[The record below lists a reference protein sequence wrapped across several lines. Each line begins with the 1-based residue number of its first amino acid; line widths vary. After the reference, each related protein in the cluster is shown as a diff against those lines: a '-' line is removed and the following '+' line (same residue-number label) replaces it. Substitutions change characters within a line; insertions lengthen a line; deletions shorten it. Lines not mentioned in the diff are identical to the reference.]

1 MIDVIKSSKLYFFL
15 DVVIWFIAHNLPI
28 VIGLL
33 IQTYFDGN
41 NTIFIACCVC
51 GLVLIRIVCILIG
64 AKVDIT
70 AQHKWAN
77 FMYKKAYAALE
88 QSEIE
93 AKQGEFMNALNEDV
107 NEIVG
112 TISYMIDTACN
123 LIYGIIVIVILV
135 LVGLCFFYNSKI
147 GKRVRIRA
155 SGTANEAI
163 QKDAST
169 PEGAKAYYNAAI
181 EKKEDE
187 LQQENVRY
195 QQMLGK
201 ISNYEDDLFHLK
213 KDAMKADVNVNACVD
228 RGDDEAAKVYL
239 KEQQELNDKI
249 DFIKNTLKEWKENA
263 DVQKE
268 KVEVLQQQLN
278 DLKAEKESAVL
289 TLETAQASKAF
300 NVTPGVSS
308 SEEEKMLEKVRDGVK
323 KQKEAADGAR
333 IVYESSTIVQKQRLD
348 KKMKDDEIN
357 KKLQE
362 LKAKKGK

>member
-1 MIDVIKSSKLYFFL
+1 M
-15 DVVIWFIAHNLPI
+15 N
-28 VIGLL
+28 
-33 IQTYFDGN
+33 
-41 NTIFIACCVC
+41 
-51 GLVLIRIVCILIG
+51 
-64 AKVDIT
+64 IT
-70 AQHKWAN
+70 AGA
-77 FMYKKAYAALE
+77 
-88 QSEIE
+88 
-93 AKQGEFMNALNEDV
+93 
-107 NEIVG
+107 
-112 TISYMIDTACN
+112 
-123 LIYGIIVIVILV
+123 IIIIVILV
-135 LVGLCFFYNSKI
+135 LVGLCFFFNSKI

-268 KVEVLQQQLN
+268 KVEVFNIGTGRGLSVLELINAFEKATGVKLN
-278 DLKAEKESAVL
+278 YQIVGRRAGDIEKVWANPELANNELGWKAETSIEDTLLSAWKWQL
-289 TLETAQASKAF
+289 
-300 NVTPGVSS
+300 
-308 SEEEKMLEKVRDGVK
+308 
-323 KQKEAADGAR
+323 
-333 IVYESSTIVQKQRLD
+333 
-348 KKMKDDEIN
+348 
-357 KKLQE
+357 KLRERGIQ
-362 LKAKKGK
+362 

>member
-1 MIDVIKSSKLYFFL
+1 M
-15 DVVIWFIAHNLPI
+15 N
-28 VIGLL
+28 
-33 IQTYFDGN
+33 
-41 NTIFIACCVC
+41 
-51 GLVLIRIVCILIG
+51 
-64 AKVDIT
+64 IT
-70 AQHKWAN
+70 AGA
-77 FMYKKAYAALE
+77 
-88 QSEIE
+88 
-93 AKQGEFMNALNEDV
+93 
-107 NEIVG
+107 
-112 TISYMIDTACN
+112 
-123 LIYGIIVIVILV
+123 IIIIVILV
-135 LVGLCFFYNSKI
+135 LVGLCFFFYSKI

-333 IVYESSTIVQKQRLD
+333 IAYESSTTVQKQRLD
-348 KKMKDDEIN
+348 KKMKDDEID

>member
-1 MIDVIKSSKLYFFL
+1 M
-15 DVVIWFIAHNLPI
+15 N
-28 VIGLL
+28 
-33 IQTYFDGN
+33 
-41 NTIFIACCVC
+41 
-51 GLVLIRIVCILIG
+51 
-64 AKVDIT
+64 IT
-70 AQHKWAN
+70 AGA
-77 FMYKKAYAALE
+77 
-88 QSEIE
+88 
-93 AKQGEFMNALNEDV
+93 
-107 NEIVG
+107 IV
-112 TISYMIDTACN
+112 
-123 LIYGIIVIVILV
+123 VIVILI
-135 LVGLCFFYNSKI
+135 LVGFCFFFNSKI

-163 QKDAST
+163 QKDAAT

-289 TLETAQASKAF
+289 TKETAQASKAY
-300 NVTPGVSS
+300 NVTPGVYS

-333 IVYESSTIVQKQRLD
+333 IVYESSAIVQKQRLD
-348 KKMKDDEIN
+348 KKMKDDEID

>member
-1 MIDVIKSSKLYFFL
+1 M
-15 DVVIWFIAHNLPI
+15 N
-28 VIGLL
+28 
-33 IQTYFDGN
+33 
-41 NTIFIACCVC
+41 
-51 GLVLIRIVCILIG
+51 
-64 AKVDIT
+64 IT
-70 AQHKWAN
+70 AGA
-77 FMYKKAYAALE
+77 
-88 QSEIE
+88 
-93 AKQGEFMNALNEDV
+93 
-107 NEIVG
+107 
-112 TISYMIDTACN
+112 
-123 LIYGIIVIVILV
+123 IIIIVILV
-135 LVGLCFFYNSKI
+135 LVGLCFFFNSKI

-278 DLKAEKESAVL
+278 DLKAEKESSVL

>member
-1 MIDVIKSSKLYFFL
+1 MNLFEIVVLIA
-15 DVVIWFIAHNLPI
+15 VVISIVLFIARTT
-28 VIGLL
+28 
-33 IQTYFDGN
+33 Q
-41 NTIFIACCVC
+41 
-51 GLVLIRIVCILIG
+51 
-64 AKVDIT
+64 
-70 AQHKWAN
+70 
-77 FMYKKAYAALE
+77 
-88 QSEIE
+88 
-93 AKQGEFMNALNEDV
+93 
-107 NEIVG
+107 
-112 TISYMIDTACN
+112 
-123 LIYGIIVIVILV
+123 
-135 LVGLCFFYNSKI
+135 I
-147 GKRVRIRA
+147 GKRVSLRVA
-155 SGTANEAI
+155 GTVDEAI
-163 QKDAST
+163 QKDAAT

-249 DFIKNTLKEWKENA
+249 DFIKSTLKEWKENA

-362 LKAKKGK
+362 LKTKKGK

>member
-1 MIDVIKSSKLYFFL
+1 M
-15 DVVIWFIAHNLPI
+15 N
-28 VIGLL
+28 
-33 IQTYFDGN
+33 
-41 NTIFIACCVC
+41 
-51 GLVLIRIVCILIG
+51 
-64 AKVDIT
+64 IT
-70 AQHKWAN
+70 A
-77 FMYKKAYAALE
+77 
-88 QSEIE
+88 
-93 AKQGEFMNALNEDV
+93 GG
-107 NEIVG
+107 IV
-112 TISYMIDTACN
+112 M
-123 LIYGIIVIVILV
+123 IVILV
-135 LVGLCFFYNSKI
+135 LVGLYFFFNSKI

-249 DFIKNTLKEWKENA
+249 DFIKSTLKEWKENA

-289 TLETAQASKAF
+289 TLETAQPSKAF

-348 KKMKDDEIN
+348 KKMKDDEID

>member
-1 MIDVIKSSKLYFFL
+1 M
-15 DVVIWFIAHNLPI
+15 N
-28 VIGLL
+28 
-33 IQTYFDGN
+33 
-41 NTIFIACCVC
+41 
-51 GLVLIRIVCILIG
+51 
-64 AKVDIT
+64 IT
-70 AQHKWAN
+70 A
-77 FMYKKAYAALE
+77 
-88 QSEIE
+88 
-93 AKQGEFMNALNEDV
+93 GG
-107 NEIVG
+107 IV
-112 TISYMIDTACN
+112 M
-123 LIYGIIVIVILV
+123 IVILV
-135 LVGLCFFYNSKI
+135 LVGLYFFFNSKI

-268 KVEVLQQQLN
+268 KVEVFNIGTGRGVSVLELINGFEKATGVKLN
-278 DLKAEKESAVL
+278 YQIVGRRAGDIEKVWANPDYANQELGWKAVE
-289 TLETAQASKAF
+289 TLEDTLRSAWNWQ
-300 NVTPGVSS
+300 
-308 SEEEKMLEKVRDGVK
+308 L
-323 KQKEAADGAR
+323 
-333 IVYESSTIVQKQRLD
+333 
-348 KKMKDDEIN
+348 
-357 KKLQE
+357 KLRERGIQ
-362 LKAKKGK
+362 

>member
-1 MIDVIKSSKLYFFL
+1 M
-15 DVVIWFIAHNLPI
+15 N
-28 VIGLL
+28 
-33 IQTYFDGN
+33 
-41 NTIFIACCVC
+41 
-51 GLVLIRIVCILIG
+51 
-64 AKVDIT
+64 IT
-70 AQHKWAN
+70 AGA
-77 FMYKKAYAALE
+77 
-88 QSEIE
+88 
-93 AKQGEFMNALNEDV
+93 
-107 NEIVG
+107 
-112 TISYMIDTACN
+112 
-123 LIYGIIVIVILV
+123 IIIIVILV
-135 LVGLCFFYNSKI
+135 LVGLCFFFNSKI

-268 KVEVLQQQLN
+268 KVEVFNIGTGRGVSVLELINGFEKATGVKLN
-278 DLKAEKESAVL
+278 YQIVGRRAGDIEKVWANPDYANQELGWKAVE
-289 TLETAQASKAF
+289 TLEDTLRSAWNWQ
-300 NVTPGVSS
+300 
-308 SEEEKMLEKVRDGVK
+308 L
-323 KQKEAADGAR
+323 
-333 IVYESSTIVQKQRLD
+333 
-348 KKMKDDEIN
+348 
-357 KKLQE
+357 KLRERGIQ
-362 LKAKKGK
+362 

>member
-1 MIDVIKSSKLYFFL
+1 M
-15 DVVIWFIAHNLPI
+15 NLFEI
-28 VIGLL
+28 VALIGV
-33 IQTYFDGN
+33 
-41 NTIFIACCVC
+41 IACFLLFV
-51 GLVLIRIVCILIG
+51 
-64 AKVDIT
+64 
-70 AQHKWAN
+70 
-77 FMYKKAYAALE
+77 MYK
-88 QSEIE
+88 
-93 AKQGEFMNALNEDV
+93 
-107 NEIVG
+107 
-112 TISYMIDTACN
+112 T
-123 LIYGIIVIVILV
+123 
-135 LVGLCFFYNSKI
+135 KI
-147 GKRVRIRA
+147 GKRVSLRV
-155 SGTANEAI
+155 SGAADEAI
-163 QKDAST
+163 QKDAAT

-187 LQQENVRY
+187 LQQENARY

-333 IVYESSTIVQKQRLD
+333 IAYESSTTVQKQRLD
-348 KKMKDDEIN
+348 KKMKDDEID

>member
-1 MIDVIKSSKLYFFL
+1 M
-15 DVVIWFIAHNLPI
+15 NLFEI
-28 VIGLL
+28 VALIGV
-33 IQTYFDGN
+33 
-41 NTIFIACCVC
+41 IAC
-51 GLVLIRIVCILIG
+51 ILLF
-64 AKVDIT
+64 VV
-70 AQHKWAN
+70 
-77 FMYKKAYAALE
+77 YK
-88 QSEIE
+88 
-93 AKQGEFMNALNEDV
+93 
-107 NEIVG
+107 
-112 TISYMIDTACN
+112 T
-123 LIYGIIVIVILV
+123 
-135 LVGLCFFYNSKI
+135 KI
-147 GKRVRIRA
+147 GKRVSLRV
-155 SGTANEAI
+155 SGAADEAI
-163 QKDAST
+163 QKDAAT

-239 KEQQELNDKI
+239 KEQQELSDKI

-333 IVYESSTIVQKQRLD
+333 IAYESSTTVQKQRLD
-348 KKMKDDEIN
+348 KKMKEDEID

>member
-1 MIDVIKSSKLYFFL
+1 M
-15 DVVIWFIAHNLPI
+15 NLFEI
-28 VIGLL
+28 VALIGV
-33 IQTYFDGN
+33 
-41 NTIFIACCVC
+41 IAC
-51 GLVLIRIVCILIG
+51 ILLF
-64 AKVDIT
+64 VV
-70 AQHKWAN
+70 
-77 FMYKKAYAALE
+77 YK
-88 QSEIE
+88 
-93 AKQGEFMNALNEDV
+93 
-107 NEIVG
+107 
-112 TISYMIDTACN
+112 T
-123 LIYGIIVIVILV
+123 
-135 LVGLCFFYNSKI
+135 KI
-147 GKRVRIRA
+147 GKRVSLRV
-155 SGTANEAI
+155 SGAADEAI
-163 QKDAST
+163 QKDAAT

-333 IVYESSTIVQKQRLD
+333 IAYESSTTVQKQRLD
-348 KKMKDDEIN
+348 KKMKDDEID